1 MVDYIIVYYYSK
13 KEKSWIAEVRDE
25 ENQGVESIKAFTEE
39 SIKEKARRLG
49 KKYDALRISKTDPK

>member
-1 MVDYIIVYYYSK
+1 MEDYIIVYYYSK

-25 ENQGVESIKAFTEE
+25 ENQGVESVKAYTEE
-39 SIKEKARRLG
+39 CIKEKAKQLS